1 MATYRI
7 SYRTPFG
14 IFEYWED
21 AARRCDM
28 ADLDPVLC
36 IEVIREVLG

>member
-1 MATYRI
+1 MTHYRI

-21 AARRCDM
+21 AARRCEV
-28 ADLDPVLC
+28 ADLDPILC
-36 IEVIREVLG
+36 IEIVREVLA